1 MRRFYRSRDQRM
13 IAGVCGG
20 IGEYFGVDPTAIR
33 LIWALFTLITG
44 VLPGVLLYFIFWAV
58 MPLEPVGIRP

>member
-1 MRRFYRSRDQRM
+1 M